1 MQKETHER
9 AGLLGLPRAIEGM
22 ALMLFS
28 SFIFSVGNAIIKH
41 LAETVPP
48 VETVFFRSIFSLVIL
63 TPFVLAT
70 GGFKTLKT
78 GKLRLHMTRGVL
90 QTISM
95 MMFFQAISTTTLVEV
110 NAIEFTSPIFATLLA
125 IFVLGDRVRLR
136 RTLALAAGFGGA
148 IIALWPELQ
157 KHGFQSIGGG
167 QALLLGSAFTWGL
180 VLITIREL
188 GKTESSLSQSVYLG
202 LVLTPVSAIAASFVW
217 VWPLWS
223 DLFWLMAVGCTAT
236 FGQLAYVQSFRL
248 AEMSAVLPLDF
259 SKLIWSSMIGFLIFS
274 EVPHLLAVVGGTI
287 IFAAGAYI
295 TIREAQVARRPV
307 IERQF
312 DDTSPN

>member
-1 MQKETHER
+1 M
-9 AGLLGLPRAIEGM
+9 
-22 ALMLFS
+22 
-28 SFIFSVGNAIIKH
+28 
-41 LAETVPP
+41 
-48 VETVFFRSIFSLVIL
+48 
-63 TPFVLAT
+63 
-70 GGFKTLKT
+70 
-78 GKLRLHMTRGVL
+78 
-90 QTISM
+90 
-95 MMFFQAISTTTLVEV
+95 
-110 NAIEFTSPIFATLLA
+110 
-125 IFVLGDRVRLR
+125 
-136 RTLALAAGFGGA
+136 
-148 IIALWPELQ
+148 
-157 KHGFQSIGGG
+157 
-167 QALLLGSAFTWGL
+167 
-180 VLITIREL
+180 LITIREL

-217 VWPLWS
+217 VWPSWS